1 MELAGSTCAVCGQ
14 YIVLAREGKWCPA
27 CARAVHQAC
36 DPRSQCARCGGDY
49 ALPRLPASDPLRD
62 AILPRRLRPDS
73 GANPVAV
80 LFLGLL
86 LFLFFCASM
95 IGLAISKKFRSESP
109 GPTRA
114 VQQPV
119 LP

>member
-14 YIVLAREGKWCPA
+14 HIVLAREGKWCPA

-36 DPRSQCARCGGDY
+36 DPRRQCARCGGDY
-49 ALPRLPASDPLRD
+49 TLPRPPVPDPLRD
-62 AILPRRLRPDS
+62 AILPRSLRIGS
-73 GANPVAV
+73 GTSPVAV

-86 LFLFFCASM
+86 LFLFFCASL
-95 IGLAISKKFRSESP
+95 IGLAISKKFQRETR

-114 VQQPV
+114 IQQPV